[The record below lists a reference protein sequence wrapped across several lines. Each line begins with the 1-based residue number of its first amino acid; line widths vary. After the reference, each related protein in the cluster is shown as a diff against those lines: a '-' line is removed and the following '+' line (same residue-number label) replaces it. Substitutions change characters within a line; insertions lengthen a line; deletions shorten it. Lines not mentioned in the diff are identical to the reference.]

1 MFKIIY
7 LFVQETIAEY
17 QALEGMLK
25 YGMHRV
31 FWSHQFQHVLV
42 THSVTHKSLFKPRCL
57 HVELET
63 SSTPQ
68 PREMGVWG
76 LCSVLCPDS
85 SLPLPTCATPPS
97 TELPPPCKSLHI
109 CPFFLCF
116 GPRLPRMLQSPLS
129 TFCLETSLLKA
140 LSSLGIFS
148 SLQVTFGNN
157 YTKCLAI
164 TEHGHHFSISYNIF
178 LIIF

>member
-1 MFKIIY
+1 MVCTECFG
-7 LFVQETIAEY
+7 VTSSS
-17 QALEGMLK
+17 M
-25 YGMHRV
+25 
-31 FWSHQFQHVLV
+31 FWSRTVSHTRAFSNPDAFMSSWKHHQ
-42 THSVTHKSLFKPRCL
+42 SPSLGKWESGVCAQSYAL
-57 HVELET
+57 
-63 SSTPQ
+63 TPA
-68 PREMGVWG
+68 
-76 LCSVLCPDS
+76 SLCPHV
-85 SLPLPTCATPPS
+85 PRPPS
-97 TELPPPCKSLHI
+97 TELPPRRKSLHI
-109 CPFFLCF
+109 CPFLLCF

-164 TEHGHHFSISYNIF
+164 AEHGHHFSISYNIF